1 MCNLG
6 KIDRIIRAILGII
19 IIAVSITI
27 DIWLLTGIGII
38 FLTTAAISFCPLY
51 SLLKLNTGC
60 NSKK

>member
-6 KIDRIIRAILGII
+6 KIDRIIRAIFGIVIIAVGITMDIWILTGLGII
-19 IIAVSITI
+19 A
-27 DIWLLTGIGII
+27 
-38 FLTTAAISFCPLY
+38 LTTAAISFCPLY